1 MREHLSQLCAL
12 APTSVHARNAA
23 REYLQALILAGMQ
36 KSGAM
41 IPLAFHGGTALRFLY
56 TLPRYSEDLDF
67 ALERDA
73 ANFDFERMLKL
84 VKRELER
91 FGFSPQIKMN
101 TSRTVLSAFIQF
113 PGLLHELNLS
123 SHLGEKLAIKI
134 EIDTNPPAGAVLET
148 TIVRSHF
155 TLHLQHHDRASLLA
169 GKLHAILTRSYCKG
183 RDWYDLLW
191 YLSDPNWPEPNLEML
206 ANALRQKTSGSVERP
221 AADWRAHV
229 LAHIGSVDFDQVRAE
244 LAPFIEDDREL
255 QLFSGETFE
264 KLLSVRE

>member
-1 MREHLSQLCAL
+1 M
-12 APTSVHARNAA
+12 
-23 REYLQALILAGMQ
+23 ILAGMQ

-56 TLPRYSEDLDF
+56 ALPRYSEDLDF

-73 ANFDFERMLKL
+73 AAFDFERMLKL
-84 VKRELER
+84 IKRELDR
-91 FGFSPQIKMN
+91 SGFSPHVKMN
-101 TSRTVLSAFIQF
+101 TNRTVLSAFIQF

-148 TIVRSHF
+148 TVVRRHF
-155 TLHLQHHDRASLLA
+155 TFHLQHHDKASLLA

-191 YLSDPNWPEPNLEML
+191 YLSDPRWPEPNLEML
-206 ANALRQKTSGSVERP
+206 TNALQQKSSNSTAGP
-221 AADWRAHV
+221 AENWRAHV
-229 LAHIGSVDFDQVRAE
+229 LALSESVNFEQVRAE

-255 QLFSGETFE
+255 QLFSKETFA
-264 KLLSVRE
+264 KLLRGRKESR